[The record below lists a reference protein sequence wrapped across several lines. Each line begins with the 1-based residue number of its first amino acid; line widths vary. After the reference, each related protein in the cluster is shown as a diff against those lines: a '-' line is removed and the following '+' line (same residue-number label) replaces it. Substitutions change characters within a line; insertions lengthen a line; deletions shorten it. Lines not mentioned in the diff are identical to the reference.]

1 MSRLP
6 YELNPKF
13 ALSSLCLVLPLPCSS
28 QFHQPTCCWK
38 WGGEPV
44 FYCCSE
50 SQGLQPLA
58 CAAPIFAALS
68 LRVVRF
74 WSEMIFLFL
83 IWIFP
88 QVGMTMSE
96 QHFRVWGKAAA
107 GRGEVLEPWALDD
120 LRATWPRLTAQ
131 DHHERR
137 DCNFIFFLF
146 QSFVEN
152 LVIFWTLEIT
162 QNAWKAFFRHA
173 STLVLQGGWLWYGGN
188 DDDDVSTRCK
198 VWTTSEGVKVWKC
211 KVWMTIEGVKVW
223 KCKVQSMN
231 ENDQRGF

>member
-1 MSRLP
+1 MRADTRLISFT
-6 YELNPKF
+6 N
-13 ALSSLCLVLPLPCSS
+13 
-28 QFHQPTCCWK
+28 
-38 WGGEPV
+38 
-44 FYCCSE
+44 
-50 SQGLQPLA
+50 PLA
-58 CAAPIFAALS
+58 AGSEAGNLSFIVAAKVKVFS
-68 LRVVRF
+68 HWHVRLL
-74 WSEMIFLFL
+74 FLQHYHWGWFGVGLKWFFFFL